1 MFWAVINSS
10 GSQHSSAENVLISLK
25 LAAGPCFVGPVFI
38 KLWSDHF
45 KLNKLENSSKWSQW
59 FSSKMGFNGREWSQR
74 PCSASN
80 FIKDLSGSQAAKSI
94 ISPFFW
100 RFVGAKWWC
109 KLQIYFSL
117 RCFISKIKF
126 CFNRKIFF
134 LMIFLAS
141 WFPER
146 SYMKMLAEQ
155 EGSILFIVSIIY
167 CYIEIAEPEIARK
180 IACTSQLEHMTWAD
194 QKSH

>member
-10 GSQHSSAENVLISLK
+10 GSQHSSTENVLISLK
-25 LAAGPCFVGPVFI
+25 LAAGPCFVGKTVIWPFQVKQIRKF
-38 KLWSDHF
+38 
-45 KLNKLENSSKWSQW
+45 LEVKPLV
-59 FSSKMGFNGREWSQR
+59 SSKMGFNGREWSQR

-100 RFVGAKWWC
+100 RVVGTKWWC

-134 LMIFLAS
+134 LVEAKLI
-141 WFPER
+141 WD
-146 SYMKMLAEQ
+146 MKHIKLK
-155 EGSILFIVSIIY
+155 
-167 CYIEIAEPEIARK
+167 EIWSLHSGFTPMKR
-180 IACTSQLEHMTWAD
+180 
-194 QKSH
+194 